1 MCWRHGLRV
10 SELVG
15 LRWEHV
21 EWKTARLRCIAPRA
35 QPTGFHS
42 LATWGRWRR
51 RRTGDAL
58 NALQR
63 RRSRA
68 SGGSPPMAASP
79 PYRHAPV
86 ALCGV
91 GCRSRRAVRLGGA
104 RRLQD
109 RSSASSEIDLTEIV
123 AGERGEE
130 HSAIRRCG
138 EASLDVQEVARV
150 KGVAAQDPQGRH
162 RKRDPRRL
170 HKPRPPA
177 RRRAPRWGQLA
188 LLQPARTARGIGP

>member
-91 GCRSRRAVRLGGA
+91 GCRSRRAVRLDGA

-162 RKRDPRRL
+162 RKRSTP
-170 HKPRPPA
+170 PSQASSTCTPA
-177 RRRAPRWGQLA
+177 RSSLGATCSSSA
-188 LLQPARTARGIGP
+188 SANSS

>member
-1 MCWRHGLRV
+1 MIASLLRPGADHDGKTRPFRDVRPLRRADGEPGLGSVLFQLGSAQRCAPAMQLV
-10 SELVG
+10 EPRSLTVGIYGTVIPGILVG
-15 LRWEHV
+15 
-21 EWKTARLRCIAPRA
+21 P
-35 QPTGFHS
+35 
-42 LATWGRWRR
+42 
-51 RRTGDAL
+51 GDNL
-58 NALQR
+58 D
-63 RRSRA
+63 
-68 SGGSPPMAASP
+68 
-79 PYRHAPV
+79 RHAPV

-130 HSAIRRCG
+130 HSAIQRCG

-170 HKPRPPA
+170 HKLRPPA
-177 RRRAPRWGQLA
+177 RRSAPRWGQLA
-188 LLQPARTARGIGP
+188 LL